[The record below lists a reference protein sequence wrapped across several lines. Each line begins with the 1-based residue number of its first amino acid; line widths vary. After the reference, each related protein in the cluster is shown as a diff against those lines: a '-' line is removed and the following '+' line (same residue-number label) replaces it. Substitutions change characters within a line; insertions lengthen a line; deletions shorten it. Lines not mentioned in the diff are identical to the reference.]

1 MTSLKELEKWHGP
14 LAHEFN
20 RIARD
25 EWGWC
30 IIGSGF
36 EKLFKDRPTAAK
48 ILAKNFTPETL
59 FTRSWP
65 DYYLRGNE
73 HFYFIEIKGPAHIS
87 PKFRNQ
93 YRVRIEAFQACL
105 LHHIHRLTG
114 MKVFYVFMDKD
125 GTGIICPVEKLPI
138 EELCETETFR
148 EKWSTALREKTRKM
162 FHNLYPVLP
171 NVPVRDPR
179 IGSCDPF
186 LAFNK
191 SSLELVGKPI
201 STWFLEHGKQIFTSG
216 ERAAWEGRTSSS
228 SWKSYLPKQEDQID
242 E

>member
-30 IIGSGF
+30 IKGSGF
-36 EKLFKDRPTAAK
+36 EHLFKGRKGAKK
-48 ILAKNFTPETL
+48 ILAQNFTPETL

-65 DYYLRGNE
+65 DYYLRGNVY
-73 HFYFIEIKGPAHIS
+73 FYFIEIKGPAHIS

-93 YRVRIEAFQACL
+93 PRVRIEAFQACL
-105 LHHIHRLTG
+105 LHHINRLTG
-114 MKVFYVFMDKD
+114 MKVFYVFMAMD
-125 GTGIICPVEKLPI
+125 GTGIICPVENLPI

-148 EKWSTALREKTRKM
+148 EKWPKDLREKTRKM
-162 FHNLYPVLP
+162 FHSLYPRLP
-171 NVPVRDPR
+171 NVPVSDPYK
-179 IGSCDPF
+179 GSCDPF

-191 SSLELVGKPI
+191 SSLKSVGKPI
-201 STWFLEHGKQIFTSG
+201 SIWFSEHGKQIFTSG
-216 ERAAWEGRTSSS
+216 ERIAWEGRTSPGH
-228 SWKSYLPKQEDQID
+228 WKSYLPQREAQID

>member
-30 IIGSGF
+30 VIGSGF
-36 EKLFKDRPTAAK
+36 ERLFKRRKGAQK
-48 ILAKNFTPETL
+48 ILSKNFTPETL

-65 DYYLRGNE
+65 DYYLRGNI
-73 HFYFIEIKGPAHIS
+73 HFYFIEIKGPAHVS
-87 PKFRNQ
+87 PKYRNQ
-93 YRVRIEAFQACL
+93 PRVRIEAFQVCL
-105 LHHIHRLTG
+105 LHNLYCLTG
-114 MKVFYVFMDKD
+114 SKTRYVFMAID
-125 GTGIICPVEKLPI
+125 GTGIICPVENLPI

-148 EKWSTALREKTRKM
+148 EKWPKDLRDKTREM
-162 FHNLYPVLP
+162 FHNLYPELP
-171 NVPVRDPR
+171 SVPVSDPR
-179 IGSCDPF
+179 KGSGDPF

-201 STWFLEHGKQIFTSG
+201 DIWFSEHGKQKFTPS
-216 ERAAWEGRTSSS
+216 ERVAWEGRKSSG
-228 SWKSYLPKQEDQID
+228 SWKSYLPQRGGSK
-242 E
+242 